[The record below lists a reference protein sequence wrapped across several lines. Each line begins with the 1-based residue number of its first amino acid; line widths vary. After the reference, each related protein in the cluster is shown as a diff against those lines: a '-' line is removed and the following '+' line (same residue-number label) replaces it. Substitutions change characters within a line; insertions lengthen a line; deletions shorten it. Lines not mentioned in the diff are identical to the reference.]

1 MCTITPLNIRGGPES
16 KFISHGPNALVG
28 CSDSVVNV
36 LIGVLGGQKPA
47 FELARMAVNAAFLH
61 LCVEGTE
68 NVFAHITHG
77 VAVVVQTID
86 IAVADKH
93 LEQRS
98 DALTEAVEAGIAND
112 THESVAQALG

>member
-1 MCTITPLNIRGGPES
+1 MYTATTINIRGGS
-16 KFISHGPNALVG
+16 KLKFLGHGTNTLVG

-36 LIGVLGGQKPA
+36 LIGMLGGQKPA

-68 NVFAHITHG
+68 NVVAHIAHG

-86 IAVADKH
+86 IAVADKY
-93 LEQRS
+93 LNNGPMPWPKQ
-98 DALTEAVEAGIAND
+98 
-112 THESVAQALG
+112 